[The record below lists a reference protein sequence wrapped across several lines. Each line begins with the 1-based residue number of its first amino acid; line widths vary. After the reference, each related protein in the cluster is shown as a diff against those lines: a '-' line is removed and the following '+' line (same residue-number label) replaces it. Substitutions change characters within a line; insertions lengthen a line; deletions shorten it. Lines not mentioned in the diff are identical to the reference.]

1 MDHIFNT
8 MNTIAPVDPTNIWAF
23 VQEAFNLT
31 TMDSFFYLL
40 LSTIFILIFKNTRE
54 LYKNH
59 KERKKAE
66 LEILLT
72 EYIEIQNLIERSYE
86 NRKISEEKFLAICH
100 RIRQSYTFIEY
111 KMYRKL
117 DELLHNDSLSE
128 EKIAQVKT
136 LLEVKTRE
144 LILLKNEYINYD
156 SDLKAPL
163 RQFLFSSKDILVP
176 IGLTFVILLSI
187 LTLSLLILIQPND
200 IELFFTVFALGLV
213 SIFLYYLDEL
223 KKINYIPMKIL
234 FIIQIASLIC
244 LIFLNGIWF
253 ILILFIAVFNIIC
266 LFLLTLFKK
275 KKLKKYSI

>member
-1 MDHIFNT
+1 MDHIFNI

-54 LYKNH
+54 LYKNY

-66 LEILLT
+66 LETLLT
-72 EYIEIQNLIERSYE
+72 EYIEIQNLIEKSYE
-86 NRKISEEKFLAICH
+86 NGKISEEKFLAICH

-117 DELLHNDSLSE
+117 DELLHNDSMLD
-128 EKIAQVKT
+128 EKITQVRT

-156 SDLKAPL
+156 TDLKAPL

-176 IGLTFVILLSI
+176 IGLSFAIMLSI
-187 LTLSLLILIQPND
+187 FTLFLLILIQPNN

-223 KKINYIPMKIL
+223 KKINYIPFKIL
-234 FIIQIASLIC
+234 FITQIVSLMF

-253 ILILFIAVFNIIC
+253 VLSSFSALFLFLCLI
-266 LFLLTLFKK
+266 LLTLFKRK
-275 KKLKKYSI
+275 NLKKES